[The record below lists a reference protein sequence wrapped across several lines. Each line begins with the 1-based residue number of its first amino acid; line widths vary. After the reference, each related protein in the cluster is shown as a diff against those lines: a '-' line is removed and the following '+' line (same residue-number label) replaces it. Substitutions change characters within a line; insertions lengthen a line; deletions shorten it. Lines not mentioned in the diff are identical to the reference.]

1 MDYTILGSISTV
13 VMFVTF
19 IGIVVWAYSRKRK
32 AAFDAAAL
40 EPFALPDE
48 TAGGSSGQAQ
58 QRGRQ

>member
-1 MDYTILGSISTV
+1 MDDAILGSISTV

-19 IGIVVWAYSRKRK
+19 IGIVVWAYSRKRR
-32 AAFDAAAL
+32 AAFDAAAK

-48 TAGGSSGQAQ
+48 NTGGSVGQAQ